1 MPSAN
6 HDDDGQYE
14 VDAAWPTI
22 EPTDAR
28 DCVKQLV
35 ELSDSG
41 KASAYHGAYKNWG
54 CIRSSFDLH
63 FKGKEILQDARAQEE
78 TRLLE
83 SFARDADPHLSPE
96 ARRHIELARLRW
108 ETLRTTGTLYV
119 ARHHGLPTR
128 CVDWT
133 SNSLIGLF
141 FASRRDFKEQG
152 VVWWMNCE
160 HFSAVLAAQWPKVY
174 GKTEHV
180 EDDIEKDFIE
190 AEQKDVFI
198 RLHYPAF
205 MERAR
210 NQKAWITLS
219 GQYNVHHD
227 RAIHRLG
234 VRTCGRLIVK
244 AGIKRDLL
252 DMLNRLGVNGPSLG
266 LGEACVD
273 TIASDVAQNAATWA

>member
-14 VDAAWPTI
+14 VDAAWPSI
-22 EPTDAR
+22 EPADAR

-41 KASAYHGAYKNWG
+41 KASAYHGAYKNWA
-54 CIRSSFDLH
+54 CIRSSFDIH
-63 FKGKEILQDARAQEE
+63 FKGKKNLPNARVQEE

-83 SFARDADPHLSPE
+83 SFVRDADPHLSPE

-108 ETLRTTGTLYV
+108 ETLRTTGTLFV
-119 ARHHGLPTR
+119 GRHHGLPTR

-133 SNSLIGLF
+133 FDWLTGLF
-141 FASRRDFKEQG
+141 FACRRDFTKPG
-152 VVWWMNCE
+152 VVWWMNYDCFTE
-160 HFSAVLAAQWPKVY
+160 ALKAQWPKVY
-174 GKTEHV
+174 EKEGDVK
-180 EDDIEKDFIE
+180 DDIERDFIN
-190 AEQKDVFI
+190 AEQRDVFV
-198 RLHYPAF
+198 RLHYPDF
-205 MERAR
+205 MERAKR
-210 NQKAWITLS
+210 QNAWITLA
-219 GQYNVHHD
+219 GQYDVHHD

-234 VRTCGRLIVK
+234 VQTCGRLIVK

-273 TIASDVAQNAATWA
+273 TIATDVANGRGAN